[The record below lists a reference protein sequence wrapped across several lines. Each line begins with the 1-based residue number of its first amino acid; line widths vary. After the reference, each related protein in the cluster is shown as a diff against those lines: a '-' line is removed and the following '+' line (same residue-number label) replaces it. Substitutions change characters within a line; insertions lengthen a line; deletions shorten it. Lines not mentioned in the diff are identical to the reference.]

1 MAGFQDFVEKV
12 KYADAALKKKIVLG
26 ALAGVLFIV
35 AGVMI
40 FRVFFGT
47 NVEPVP
53 TETEQAASELRDKLA
68 SEESTQTEVDDPAPF
83 VRSGQEA
90 PR

>member
-12 KYADAALKKKIVLG
+12 KYADAALKKKIALG
-26 ALAGVLFIV
+26 TV
-35 AGVMI
+35 AGVILIVAAVLI
-40 FRVFFGT
+40 FRAFFGT
-47 NVEPVP
+47 SVEPVP

-68 SEESTQTEVDDPAPF
+68 AEESTQTEVDDPAPF

-90 PR
+90 PQ